1 MRILET
7 EIIILAKPVIKG
19 SRDYNLRVAWNRTV
33 GGFFIVSVNGDDFG
47 QLLDGSEDLFRQ
59 RCSRSALLL
68 HLLESPSLFSARTR
82 KGTN

>member
-47 QLLDGSEDLFRQ
+47 HLLDGSEDLFRQ

-68 HLLESPSLFSARTR
+68 HLLESPLFSARTR